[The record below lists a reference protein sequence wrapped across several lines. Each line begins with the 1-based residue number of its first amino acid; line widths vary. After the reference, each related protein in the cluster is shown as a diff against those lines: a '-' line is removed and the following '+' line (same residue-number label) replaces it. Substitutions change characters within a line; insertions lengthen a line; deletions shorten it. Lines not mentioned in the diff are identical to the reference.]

1 MIGCSISRTVNF
13 TFQTDLQSIE
23 VHAFHAKVAH
33 TSVVDEDWFVAWGF
47 QAYCKGF
54 SMGEADLL
62 HVATGLVPIS
72 FSMAIISH
80 DSLTKH
86 KVSLIES
93 GLLRCQKRRSS
104 LRAAHKFIL
113 FVRRKRARRWTR
125 RGLERRRQG
134 ALTGEA
140 WTRAT
145 ETGRVDERSMDSGE
159 ERRGSLRAGAER
171 RSMDDAS
178 RLEESIAAMALYLDC
193 RSFACAIYFLE

>member
-1 MIGCSISRTVNF
+1 
-13 TFQTDLQSIE
+13 
-23 VHAFHAKVAH
+23 
-33 TSVVDEDWFVAWGF
+33 
-47 QAYCKGF
+47 
-54 SMGEADLL
+54 MGEADLL